1 MSDKQLSTTRE
12 ALMAELLIDVDRL
25 LSKVSELDQSLAETI
40 EKSTRDAANNGFLAA
55 SLQIKRLTEDLE
67 LKIELAGQKVLNPP
81 PNNHSRHRDGKQSF
95 RASTGLIKLFTI
107 CFFGGLLGTVLGQTI
122 LQIL

>member
-25 LSKVSELDQSLAETI
+25 LNKVSELDKTLSETI
-40 EKSTRDAANNGFLAA
+40 ETSTREAASKGYLSV

-67 LKIELAGQKVLNPP
+67 LKIESASQKA
-81 PNNHSRHRDGKQSF
+81 HSFHAHDRTKRPTGKERF
-95 RASTGLIKLFTI
+95 NAETGLTKLFAI
-107 CFFGGLLGTVLGQTI
+107 CLTGGLVGTILGQTI
-122 LQIL
+122 LQAL